1 MWRNYMTVGIRALAK
16 NRAYAFINIAGL
28 ALGIAA
34 CLLILGF
41 VRYEMTYDSWLP
53 DADRTFQ
60 LQDFYH
66 PTQQGGEEMKLQQT
80 SFPTGPAL
88 KKDFPQVELAIYTTR
103 AGVVAIKDGQP
114 NFTDQSVLT
123 DGPLFQVLRI
133 PFVHGDPI
141 HALDDPH
148 AVTMSVKQAVKLFGT
163 DDVVGRTITL
173 VSGSLTADYRI
184 TGVFKDLPKN
194 SALSFG
200 LVARFD
206 PQQYY
211 ARFPNALTSW
221 NNQNGSYF
229 VRLAQAG
236 DADTINAGLAAWEK
250 RNIPDETDGQ
260 TKYNPGDDQDYK
272 LVNIRDIHLGEA
284 QNGAMTPGNDRGT
297 IITFAVI
304 ALLILGMACVNFT
317 NLATARA
324 TQRAREVALR
334 KVLGATRR
342 QLITQFIGE
351 SILLAAI
358 AMLVALAIVELALP
372 ALNSFL
378 DAQIQL
384 RYFAL
389 DGLILPVILLTLLV
403 GLAGGLYPALV
414 LSRFEP
420 ARVLK
425 ANKSGADAEGSGRLR
440 NVLVVAQFAV
450 SIGLIICTAIVYA
463 QTVYA
468 RTTDAGY
475 RRDGLLQIEG
485 VGRPQA
491 ETVAASMRE
500 ELRRIP
506 GVTAVGRS
514 QIAVD
519 GGRNSMTEVQ
529 LPGQAGR
536 VTLGVYGIEP
546 GFFDAM
552 SMKMLAGR
560 GLRENQPMDDATT
573 PNPTDNAAEQALV
586 RRGANIVVSESAAQ
600 RLGFATPQAAVGK
613 VVMTSLVSSENGL
626 VPSTIVGVVADAR
639 FRSVR
644 DPLQPIFYFGLTDGF
659 AQQMVRFQGA
669 DPKAVYDRTEAIWK
683 RLIPDI
689 PFRARFVDDIVR
701 ELYNADEARAKLFGA
716 FAVLAVVIGCLGLF
730 GLASFT
736 AERRTKEIGIRKVL
750 GARTRDILRLL
761 VWQFSKPVL
770 IANLIAW
777 PIAWWVMRGWLNGFE
792 SRIALT
798 PVPFLL
804 AGLIAVLI
812 AVGTI
817 SAHAYRVARTSPIR
831 ALRYE

>member
-1 MWRNYMTVGIRALAK
+1 FDATTVIRVDPAEFFQK
-16 NRAYAFINIAGL
+16 TPSVYKSWTWQTGSIY
-28 ALGIAA
+28 
-34 CLLILGF
+34 
-41 VRYEMTYDSWLP
+41 VR
-53 DADRTFQ
+53 
-60 LQDFYH
+60 
-66 PTQQGGEEMKLQQT
+66 
-80 SFPTGPAL
+80 
-88 KKDFPQVELAIYTTR
+88 
-103 AGVVAIKDGQP
+103 
-114 NFTDQSVLT
+114 
-123 DGPLFQVLRI
+123 LR
-133 PFVHGDPI
+133 P
-141 HALDDPH
+141 
-148 AVTMSVKQAVKLFGT
+148 GT
-163 DDVVGRTITL
+163 DIK
-173 VSGSLTADYRI
+173 A
-184 TGVFKDLPKN
+184 
-194 SALSFG
+194 
-200 LVARFD
+200 
-206 PQQYY
+206 
-211 ARFPNALTSW
+211 
-221 NNQNGSYF
+221 
-229 VRLAQAG
+229 
-236 DADTINAGLAAWEK
+236 INAQFPSWEK
-250 RNIPDETDGQ
+250 RNIPDETDGSV
-260 TKYNPGDDQDYK
+260 KHNPGDDQDYK

-358 AMLVALAIVELALP
+358 AMLIALALVELTLP
-372 ALNSFL
+372 GLNAFL
-378 DAQIQL
+378 KADIAL

-389 DGLILPVILLTLLV
+389 DGLFLPVILLTLLV

-440 NVLVVAQFAV
+440 NILVVGQFAV

-468 RTTDAGY
+468 RTSDAGY

-500 ELRRIP
+500 ELKRIP

-529 LPGQAGR
+529 IPGSANR
-536 VTLGVYGIEP
+536 VVLGVYGIEP

-552 SMKMLAGR
+552 SMKVLAGR
-560 GLRENQPMDDATT
+560 GLRENEPMDDATT
-573 PNPTDNAAEQALV
+573 PTPTNDAAEQALV
-586 RRGANIVVSESAAQ
+586 RRGINIVLSESAAQ
-600 RLGFATPQAAVGK
+600 RLGYKNAQDALGK
-613 VVMTSLVSSENGL
+613 VLMTSLVSNENGL
-626 VPSTIVGVVADAR
+626 VPSTVVGIVSDAR

-644 DPLQPIFYFGLTDGF
+644 DPLQPIFYFGQTNGF

-669 DPKAVYDRTEAIWK
+669 DPKAVYNQVEMVWK
-683 RLIPDI
+683 KLIPDI

-701 ELYNADEARAKLFGA
+701 DLYNADEARAKLFGA
-716 FAVLAVVIGCLGLF
+716 FAILAVVIGCLGLF
-730 GLASFT
+730 GLAAFT

-761 VWQFSKPVL
+761 VWQFSRPVL

-777 PIAWWVMRGWLNGFE
+777 PIAWWVMRGWLNGFDT
-792 SRIALT
+792 RIALT
-798 PVPFLL
+798 PVPFLA
-804 AGLIAVLI
+804 AGLLAMLI
-812 AVGTI
+812 AIVTI
-817 SAHAYRVARTSPIR
+817 SAHAWRVARTSPIR